1 MKNTTIQ
8 NCTAVLFMTLG
19 GSEGQLAVIVQFF
32 VGRCKVTKLIVGVT
46 LGSIALVL
54 APAVIAAITRVAMAG
69 VIVPV
74 VALALVIIV
83 TAVPLVLIATLV
95 AAIAESPCLVVQRRF
110 AVLTSSGNRTQGIN
124 ADSRQTRASR
134 SVLTRE
140 LRQREV
146 VHSRKG
152 TLTVLR
158 SMVLHKLSGTPPVRN
173 TNDRIAILSDRNFT
187 TQSLAQILPV
197 IVRQYDGQLHLGNHP
212 LLSRLERYF
221 TDGDIVN
228 EALDSSELR
237 TFFIEVDVIP
247 SRARRIVVA
256 LVVTTVLVATIAALV
271 VRIATITLTPVSI
284 IATVA
289 LMLVAAIT
297 SLIATVVSLI
307 VSILIVSHCFCFLSF
322 LKNFLCLYA
331 LELSNRDELLQ
342 VVLLL
347 CTDPFLLYSYIC
359 FMDFTGCLL
368 RCLSEVNVV
377 GMNLRCVCALDLICP
392 GTSIYNDIHS
402 LTNIICD
409 KFRTSTGYDYL
420 KAVSLAKTPR
430 VNRFI
435 PFDAQKE
442 FDDFGRF
449 AILDHPLP
457 SRIGDQATLQ
467 ANFIVHK

>member
-1 MKNTTIQ
+1 
-8 NCTAVLFMTLG
+8 
-19 GSEGQLAVIVQFF
+19 
-32 VGRCKVTKLIVGVT
+32 
-46 LGSIALVL
+46 
-54 APAVIAAITRVAMAG
+54 MAG

-110 AVLTSSGNRTQGIN
+110 AVFTSSGNRTQGIN

-289 LMLVAAIT
+289 LILVAAITSLVAATTLVVRIATIALGLVVVITTVALVLVAAIT
-297 SLIATVVSLI
+297 SLIATVVSIVTLI

-322 LKNFLCLYA
+322 FEKFPLFI
-331 LELSNRDELLQ
+331 R
-342 VVLLL
+342 
-347 CTDPFLLYSYIC
+347 
-359 FMDFTGCLL
+359 TGAF
-368 RCLSEVNVV
+368 E
-377 GMNLRCVCALDLICP
+377 
-392 GTSIYNDIHS
+392 
-402 LTNIICD
+402 
-409 KFRTSTGYDYL
+409 
-420 KAVSLAKTPR
+420 
-430 VNRFI
+430 
-435 PFDAQKE
+435 
-442 FDDFGRF
+442 
-449 AILDHPLP
+449 
-457 SRIGDQATLQ
+457 
-467 ANFIVHK
+467 

>member
-1 MKNTTIQ
+1 
-8 NCTAVLFMTLG
+8 
-19 GSEGQLAVIVQFF
+19 
-32 VGRCKVTKLIVGVT
+32 
-46 LGSIALVL
+46 
-54 APAVIAAITRVAMAG
+54 MAG

-173 TNDRIAILSDRNFT
+173 TNDRVAILSDRNFT

-271 VRIATITLTPVSI
+271 VRIATIPLTPVSI

-289 LMLVAAIT
+289 LILGAAIAALIATVASGVTIVLVAAIVT
-297 SLIATVVSLI
+297 LI
-307 VSILIVSHCFCFLSF
+307 VSILIISHCFCFLSF
-322 LKNFLCLYA
+322 FEKFPLFI
-331 LELSNRDELLQ
+331 R
-342 VVLLL
+342 
-347 CTDPFLLYSYIC
+347 
-359 FMDFTGCLL
+359 TGAF
-368 RCLSEVNVV
+368 E
-377 GMNLRCVCALDLICP
+377 
-392 GTSIYNDIHS
+392 
-402 LTNIICD
+402 
-409 KFRTSTGYDYL
+409 
-420 KAVSLAKTPR
+420 
-430 VNRFI
+430 
-435 PFDAQKE
+435 
-442 FDDFGRF
+442 
-449 AILDHPLP
+449 
-457 SRIGDQATLQ
+457 
-467 ANFIVHK
+467 